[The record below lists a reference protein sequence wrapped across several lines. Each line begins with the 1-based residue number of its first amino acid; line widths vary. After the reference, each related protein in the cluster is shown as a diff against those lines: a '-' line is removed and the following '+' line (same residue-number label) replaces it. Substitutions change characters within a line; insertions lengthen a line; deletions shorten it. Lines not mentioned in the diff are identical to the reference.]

1 MMGWRITP
9 ALRRCKST
17 LVERMPVPMAAPE
30 TPHLRSLR
38 MALVLQLMLLALLT
52 AAWEPIASTSLGRIA
67 PFAWLVLALNAL
79 IVGTRWLVVKIR
91 ADNAWAVRVP
101 GE

>member
-1 MMGWRITP
+1 MGWRIIA
-9 ALRRCKST
+9 ALRRWKSA
-17 LVERMPVPMAAPE
+17 LVERLPVPMAAPE

-38 MALVLQLMLLALLT
+38 MVLVVELMLLGLLT